1 MECGGGVRMTDTAT
15 TLGPA
20 PAPDSGAEF
29 QRACADAVAR
39 SRPVAAQL
47 RELVSRLDSDLSAGA
62 VQDEVG
68 LLAAKTAAALRAM
81 VTGQLADIDT
91 FNVVFFGR
99 TGAGKSTLI
108 TALGRG
114 DGTLISP
121 GDNDFTTEV
130 GALLWQGSRLVD
142 TPGTGGWGRTVD
154 AAELHERARAA
165 VRTADLVLLCFDDT
179 VTQITEFAEISRW
192 VAEFGKQAIAV
203 LNVKNPPWRLPHRA
217 PDPAYRRQLSD
228 AVAQSALWLQ
238 GQLAE
243 IGLPEVPIVAVNSKR
258 AAYAR
263 LPESYDGYDAPAFR
277 KQRRDYG
284 AADLMAWS
292 HVDVLERLMTRAIT
306 ADAVGLRLGSLSRQ
320 LVSQASGG
328 AQELTELAADMR
340 ARAVVMEQAIANV
353 LWLFGDSRHLHH
365 AAGAEA
371 VPPATARVLA
381 DLEELQR
388 RRGQSIFSDRPGVVV
403 DFVTNLMISNFGPL
417 ERESLR
423 RAEVLVADAFERNR
437 VIEDSEFAATVF
449 QQHEVELA
457 VQTIA
462 ESFTTHLRHRL
473 DVVEA
478 DLNVSMPATSA
489 SFDGSAGKGLQA
501 GGNFVRYGTAIA
513 AAWTVVFPPMAVV
526 GIVGDIIGR
535 RFRKKGLIQKR
546 ESRAAALAQARL
558 AVRDYF
564 LHMSQDVQRRLLRIA
579 FDQVVAAISELVRSA
594 LSLREQEQR
603 ALRQAALLTEAC
615 GEIGP
620 TGQGRHAVSDA
631 VAAIEAEYA
640 ATGRPGRR
648 VWLGDDWVDEVPGA
662 AADGGAAGRPFP
674 AEHRVAAAR
683 VAQAVRRA
691 RPVAAGSAQRWLHM
705 WTANGHDPAADP
717 AAEAALA
724 QLRALFAEQAPR
736 VAVVGERGTGKT
748 ALVRRMVSLTGA
760 PVRVETG
767 PTSRVHHYPWEGV
780 TLVDTP
786 PLGDPGTTEALHDA
800 AFIWYVLSPN
810 LTATPHLATVIS
822 GDPAHGVLPRADRVI
837 FVIGHADVM
846 GADPVE
852 SPDEF
857 VRRCRRKEAELLS
870 ELHRIQGTHDR
881 PISTVQVVSLAP
893 DPVTG
898 TGQPADWDGTEDFR
912 DGWRSSHAWL
922 VPSAV
927 DAGVLLSAVGRLSGL
942 TEAAREAKAA
952 VEEEMDGLRML
963 QADLRLRLENA
974 TALRSA
980 AADRLDWIITGA
992 IRTHLDQWDAA
1003 TDKEEQAAIAR
1014 QILHLHERPD
1024 IAAHVDEWAADA
1036 QRQVEHWAQDMQTFD
1051 AAGAIP
1057 HQRDPSLRL
1066 QARFLQRATESS
1078 LLGRAGSAVAGLS
1091 KLKSVARLAGKGST
1105 TAARFIR
1112 IAPFVPLIATTA
1124 EDLLANRSRKRREGE
1139 REQGEARLFEDA
1151 RRWVSQLVEAHSG
1164 LSWLLTQGGLLEQ
1177 AIEETAERLR
1187 ADTEQV
1193 EALGAR
1199 LSRYEDARIL
1209 ANGLLGGE
1217 HI

>member
-1 MECGGGVRMTDTAT
+1 MTDPATA
-15 TLGPA
+15 LGA
-20 PAPDSGAEF
+20 ASASDSGAEF
-29 QRACADAVAR
+29 QRACAAAVAQ
-39 SRPVAAQL
+39 SRPVAARL
-47 RELVSRLDSDLSAGA
+47 RELVARLDEDLSADA
-62 VQDEVG
+62 LQDEAG
-68 LLAAKTAAALRAM
+68 MLAAKTAAALRAM
-81 VTGQLADIDT
+81 VTDQLADIDT

-203 LNVKNPPWRLPHRA
+203 LNVKNALWRQPPRV
-217 PDPAYRRQLSD
+217 PDPAFRRQLSD

-243 IGLPEVPIVAVNSKR
+243 IGLPEVPIVAINSRR

-263 LPESYDGYDAPAFR
+263 LPENYDGYDATTFR
-277 KQRRDYG
+277 KHRRDYG
-284 AADLMAWS
+284 VANLMAWS
-292 HVDVLERLMTRAIT
+292 HVNVLERLMTRAIT
-306 ADAVGLRLGSLSRQ
+306 TDAVGLRLGSLSRQ

-328 AQELTELAADMR
+328 ARELTELAADLR
-340 ARAVVMEQAIANV
+340 GRAVVVERAIAKV
-353 LWLFGDSRHLHH
+353 LWLFGDAQHLHH
-365 AAGAEA
+365 AAGAQA

-381 DLEELQR
+381 NLEELQR
-388 RRGQSIFSDRPGVVV
+388 RSGQAIFSDRPGVVV
-403 DFVTNLMISNFGPL
+403 DFVTNLMTSHFGPL
-417 ERESLR
+417 ERDALR
-423 RAEVLVADAFERNR
+423 RAEVLVDDAFARNR
-437 VIEDSEFAATVF
+437 VIEGDEFAKTVF

-457 VQTIA
+457 VQA
-462 ESFTTHLRHRL
+462 VAASFTSHLRHRL
-473 DVVEA
+473 DAVEA
-478 DLNVSMPATSA
+478 DLHVSLPTTST
-489 SFDGSAGKGLQA
+489 SFDGSAGKGLQT

-513 AAWTVVFPPMAVV
+513 AAGTVVFPPMALV
-526 GIVGDIIGR
+526 GIVGDIVGR
-535 RFRKKGLIQKR
+535 RFRKKGMIQKR

-558 AVRDYF
+558 AVREYF
-564 LHMSQDVQRRLLRIA
+564 LNMSQEVQARLLRIA
-579 FDQVVAAISELVRSA
+579 FDQVVASISELVRSA
-594 LSLREQEQR
+594 LSLRAQEHR
-603 ALRQAALLTEAC
+603 ALHQAELLTRAS

-620 TGQGRHAVSDA
+620 TGLGRHAVSAA
-631 VAAIEAEYA
+631 VASIEAEYA

-648 VWLGDDWVDEVPGA
+648 VWLGDDWVDETPGA
-662 AADGGAAGRPFP
+662 AADDGSTGRPFP

-683 VAQAVRRA
+683 VTQTVRRA
-691 RPVAAGSAQRWLHM
+691 RPVAAGSAQRWLHT
-705 WTANGHDPAADP
+705 WTGNGHDPAADP
-717 AAEAALA
+717 DAENALA
-724 QLRALFAEQAPR
+724 QLRALLAEQAPR

-767 PTSRVHHYPWEGV
+767 PTSQVHHYPWEGV

-786 PLGDPGTTEALHDA
+786 PLGDPLTTGALHDA

-810 LTATPHLATVIS
+810 LTATPHLAAVIT
-822 GDPAHGVLPRADRVI
+822 GDPAHGVLSRADRVV

-852 SPDEF
+852 SPEEF

-870 ELHRIQGTHDR
+870 ELHRIQGPQDR
-881 PISTVQVVSLAP
+881 PIAAVQVVSLAP

-898 TGQPADWDGTEDFR
+898 TGQPADWDGTEDFC
-912 DGWRSSHAWL
+912 DGWRSSRAWL
-922 VPSAV
+922 MPSAV

-942 TEAAREAKAA
+942 TEAAQLAKAT

-980 AADRLDWIITGA
+980 AADRLDWIVTGA

-1024 IAAHVDEWAADA
+1024 VQAYVDEWAADT
-1036 QRQVEHWAQDMQTFD
+1036 QRQVEHWAQDMETFD
-1051 AAGAIP
+1051 LGPAIP
-1057 HQRDPSLRL
+1057 HQRDPNLRL
-1066 QARFLQRATESS
+1066 QARFLQRAAEASV
-1078 LLGRAGSAVAGLS
+1078 LGRAGGAVAGLA
-1091 KLKSVARLAGKGST
+1091 KLKSVGRLAGKGST
-1105 TAARFIR
+1105 AAARFIR

-1124 EDLLANRSRKRREGE
+1124 EDLLSTAFRKRRAGE
-1139 REQGEARLFEDA
+1139 REQGETRLFADA
-1151 RRWVSQLVEAHSG
+1151 RQWVSQLVEAHPG

-1177 AIEETAERLR
+1177 AIEETSQRLR
-1187 ADTEQV
+1187 VDAEQV
-1193 EALGAR
+1193 EVLGAR

-1209 ANGLLGGE
+1209 ANELLGGE
-1217 HI
+1217 HR

>member
-1 MECGGGVRMTDTAT
+1 MTDTAT
-15 TLGPA
+15 TPGSPVS
-20 PAPDSGAEF
+20 DSGAEF
-29 QRACADAVAR
+29 QRACVEAVAQ
-39 SRPVAAQL
+39 SRPVAARLRQL
-47 RELVSRLDSDLSAGA
+47 VARLDEGLSATA
-62 VQDEVG
+62 YQDEAG
-68 LLAAKTAAALRAM
+68 MLAAKTAAALRAM
-81 VTGQLADIDT
+81 VTDQLADIDT
-91 FNVVFFGR
+91 FNVAFFGR

-154 AAELHERARAA
+154 AAELHQRARAA

-203 LNVKNPPWRLPHRA
+203 LNVKNALWRQPPRV
-217 PDPAYRRQLSD
+217 PDPAFRRQLSD

-243 IGLPEVPIVAVNSKR
+243 IGLPEVPIVAVNSRR
-258 AAYAR
+258 AAFAR
-263 LPESYDGYDAPAFR
+263 LPETYDGYDAATFR
-277 KQRRDYG
+277 KHRRDYG
-284 AADLMAWS
+284 VANLMAWS

-306 ADAVGLRLGSLSRQ
+306 TDAVGLRLGSLSRQ

-328 AQELTELAADMR
+328 ARELTELAADLR
-340 ARAVVMEQAIANV
+340 ARAAVVEQAVADV

-365 AAGAEA
+365 AAGAQP

-381 DLEELQR
+381 DLAELQR
-388 RRGQSIFSDRPGVVV
+388 RSGHSLFSNRPGVVV
-403 DFVTNLMISNFGPL
+403 EFLSNLMISNFGPL
-417 ERESLR
+417 ERKALR
-423 RAEVLVADAFERNR
+423 RAEELVDDAFSRNR
-437 VIEDSEFAATVF
+437 IIEDREFADTVF
-449 QQHEVELA
+449 PQHEVESA
-457 VQTIA
+457 VQAIA
-462 ESFTTHLRHRL
+462 ASFTTHLRHRL
-473 DVVEA
+473 EVVEA
-478 DLNVSMPATSA
+478 DFQISTPATGA

-513 AAWTVVFPPMAVV
+513 AAGTIVFPPMALV
-526 GIVGDIIGR
+526 GIAGDIIGR
-535 RFRKKGLIQKR
+535 RFRKKGLIRKR

-558 AVRDYF
+558 AVREHF
-564 LHMSQDVQRRLLRIA
+564 LHLSQEVHGRLLRIA
-579 FDQVVAAISELVRSA
+579 FDQVVASISELVRSA
-594 LSLREQEQR
+594 LSLREQEHR
-603 ALRQAALLTEAC
+603 ALRQAELLTAAC

-620 TGQGRHAVSDA
+620 TGSGSHAVSAA
-631 VAAIEAEYA
+631 VASIEVEYA
-640 ATGRPGRR
+640 APGRPGRR
-648 VWLGDDWVDEVPGA
+648 VWLGDDWVDEVSGA
-662 AADGGAAGRPFP
+662 VADDGAAGRPFP

-683 VAQAVRRA
+683 VAQTVRRA
-691 RPVAAGSAQRWLHM
+691 RPVAAGSAQRWLHT
-705 WTANGHDPAADP
+705 WTVNGHDPSADP
-717 AAEAALA
+717 AAEAALER
-724 QLRALFAEQAPR
+724 LRALLAEQAPR
-736 VAVVGERGTGKT
+736 VAVVGDRGTGKT

-786 PLGDPGTTEALHDA
+786 PLGDPGTAEALHDA
-800 AFIWYVLSPN
+800 AFVWYVLSPN
-810 LTATPHLATVIS
+810 LTATPHLAVVVN
-822 GDPAHGVLPRADRVI
+822 GDPARGVPSRADRAI

-852 SPDEF
+852 SPEEF

-870 ELHRIQGTHDR
+870 ELHRIQGPQDR
-881 PISTVQVVSLAP
+881 PISSVQVVSLAP

-898 TGQPADWDGTEDFR
+898 TGQPADWDGTEDFC
-912 DGWRSSHAWL
+912 DGWRSSRAWL
-922 VPSAV
+922 VPSAL
-927 DAGVLLSAVGRLSGL
+927 DAGVLLGALGRLSGL
-942 TEAAREAKAA
+942 TESARAAKAA
-952 VEEEMDGLRML
+952 VEEEMDSLRML

-974 TALRSA
+974 VALRSA

-1014 QILHLHERPD
+1014 QILRLHERPD
-1024 IAAHVDEWAADA
+1024 IQAHVDEWAADA
-1036 QRQVEHWAQDMQTFD
+1036 QRQVEHWAQDLAAFD
-1051 AAGAIP
+1051 PVAAIP
-1057 HQRDPSLRL
+1057 HQRDPNLRL
-1066 QARFLQRATESS
+1066 HARFLQRATESS
-1078 LLGRAGSAVAGLS
+1078 LLGRAGGALAGLS
-1091 KLKSVARLAGKGST
+1091 KLKSVGRLASQGST

-1112 IAPFVPLIATTA
+1112 IAPFVPLLATTA
-1124 EDLLANRSRKRREGE
+1124 EDLLAARSRKRREGE

-1164 LSWLLTQGGLLEQ
+1164 LAWLLTQGGLLEQ
-1177 AIEETAERLR
+1177 AIDETSQRLR
-1187 ADTEQV
+1187 VDAEQV
-1193 EALGAR
+1193 DALGTR

-1217 HI
+1217 N